1 MGADRRAEIKMT
13 LDEQRDFLRPTGKM
27 ALSTIGPDGYIH
39 TTALYY
45 AFLGDEVA
53 FLAKRKSQKV
63 VNVRRDPR
71 VTVMREEGEK
81 YYDLRGLT
89 LIGDGEV
96 RDDHEALWTVGEY
109 LYRTRHGGTD
119 DSPEDVE
126 RIVERSIH
134 NRAVI
139 VVHPKRIISWDHRKL
154 RAAQPAGK
162 A

>member
-13 LDEQRDFLRPTGKM
+13 SAEQQEFLRPMGKM

-45 AFLGDEVA
+45 ALLGDQVA

-63 VNVRRDPR
+63 VNVLRDSR
-71 VTVMREEGEK
+71 VTCMREAGEK

-89 LIGDGEV
+89 LIGNGEV
-96 RDDHEALWTVGEY
+96 REDRETLWAVGEY
-109 LYRTRHGGTD
+109 LYRTRHHNAA
-119 DSPEDVE
+119 DSRADVE

-139 VVHPKRIISWDHRKL
+139 VVHPQRVISWDHRKL
-154 RAAQPAGK
+154 RTSKQE
-162 A
+162 